1 MKDLIL
7 IGTRKSPLALA
18 QTNLVIEQI
27 KLYYPKMKFEI
38 VPIVT
43 SGDLVQDT
51 ALYDIGGK
59 ALFLKEIETA
69 LLQGTIDL
77 AVHSLKDVP
86 GKLPE
91 GLKIAAML
99 QREDARDVFVC
110 TKYKSIEE
118 LPLGSSIGSSSIR
131 RKVIIQNKRPDLQ
144 IITFR
149 GNVDSRIKKLMSSQV
164 EATILAYSGL
174 KRLNLFDKQYCHL
187 LDTSEMLPAVGQG
200 VIAVEIT
207 ENNNEIQAICN
218 KINHAPTCQLLEA
231 DRAFL
236 EYLDADCK
244 TPVAAYSRYVDQKI
258 YTDFMLGNFDGS
270 KMIFHTEISDQKNCR
285 NAGIDAAKLMLPMID
300 KHL

>member
-1 MKDLIL
+1 MKDLIR

-27 KLYYPKMKFEI
+27 KLYYPEMRCGI

-43 SGDLVQDT
+43 SGDLVKDK

-59 ALFLKEIETA
+59 ALFLKEIESA

-86 GKLPE
+86 GILPE

-99 QREDARDVFVC
+99 EREDARDVFIC

-118 LPLGSSIGSSSIR
+118 LPLNSIIGSSSVR
-131 RKVIIQNKRPDLQ
+131 RKVIIQNRRPDLQ
-144 IITFR
+144 IVTFR
-149 GNVDSRIKKLMSSQV
+149 GNVDSRIKKLMSGQV
-164 EATILAYSGL
+164 DATILAYSGL

-187 LDTSEMLPAVGQG
+187 LNTNEMLPAVGQG
-200 VIAVEIT
+200 VIAVEIVK
-207 ENNNEIQAICN
+207 NNNEIQEICN
-218 KINHAPTCQLLEA
+218 KINHIPTWQLLEA

-244 TPVAAYSRYVDQKI
+244 TPVAAYSRFVNQNI

-270 KMIFHTEISDQKNCR
+270 NMTFHTEISDPKSCR
-285 NAGIDAAKLMLPMID
+285 DAGIDAAKKMLGKI
-300 KHL
+300 KRYL